1 MFGKTIEIGD
11 KHLARVR
18 IAQPAKGISRV
29 VLETTGASDFS
40 VSLKSN
46 PFRLVVA
53 IREAGQRERG
63 DALARLA
70 EKHCGRDAT
79 CPAPPASFPDCHH
92 QPEGVRFQADR
103 KIGGARGFQ
112 YYPADAFGRL
122 RDTNSRQVL
131 ISDLNGLAEH
141 ARGQRGVVEVKIN
154 SFRIAQAVGFVLN
167 FALHFN
173 DDRTG
178 VVVGVLR

>member
-63 DALARLA
+63 DALADLPKNIRGPGCPGKRTRSSGKPGYECRSSGSSLMLDMVA
-70 EKHCGRDAT
+70 GTWEQSDAR
-79 CPAPPASFPDCHH
+79 
-92 QPEGVRFQADR
+92 V
-103 KIGGARGFQ
+103 
-112 YYPADAFGRL
+112 
-122 RDTNSRQVL
+122 
-131 ISDLNGLAEH
+131 
-141 ARGQRGVVEVKIN
+141 
-154 SFRIAQAVGFVLN
+154 
-167 FALHFN
+167 
-173 DDRTG
+173 
-178 VVVGVLR
+178 